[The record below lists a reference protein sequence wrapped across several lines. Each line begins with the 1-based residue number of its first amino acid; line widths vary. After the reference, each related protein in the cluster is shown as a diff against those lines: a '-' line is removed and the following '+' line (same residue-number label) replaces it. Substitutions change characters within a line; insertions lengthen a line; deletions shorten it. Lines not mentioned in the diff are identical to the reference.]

1 MGNMTKPSS
10 DDQGPAF
17 PNPLST
23 NHIVRVLYIRAQRHP
38 WVVKNRV
45 PTITFI
51 FNYNETLASQSVKL
65 ILTLNM
71 LRCLC

>member
-1 MGNMTKPSS
+1 METMTEPPSN
-10 DDQGPAF
+10 DKGPAF

-23 NHIVRVLYIRAQRHP
+23 NYIVRAFYIRAQRHP